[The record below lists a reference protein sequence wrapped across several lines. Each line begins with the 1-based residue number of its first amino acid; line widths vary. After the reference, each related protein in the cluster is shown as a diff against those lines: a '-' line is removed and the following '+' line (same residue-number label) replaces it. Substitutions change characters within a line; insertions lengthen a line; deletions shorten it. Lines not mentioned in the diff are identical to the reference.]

1 MQNEELQILTASE
14 PLTLAEEY
22 EMQES
27 WAQDEDKCT
36 FIVLD
41 KQKFYQTRDQIDSMI
56 GDVNLF
62 LSEDKTGE
70 MNVMI
75 AETEA
80 QGKGLGKEAIVHM
93 IEYGMHFNIN

>member
-1 MQNEELQILTASE
+1 MQNEELQNLTASE
-14 PLTLAEEY
+14 PLSLEEEY
-22 EMQES
+22 EMQQS

-41 KQKFYQTRDQIDSMI
+41 KQKFYNTRDEIDSMI

-62 LSEDKTGE
+62 IDEYSVGE

-75 AETEA
+75 AETKA
-80 QGKGLGKEAIVHM
+80 QGKGLGKETIVHM
-93 IEYGMHFNIN
+93 IEYGMNLI